1 MVEPRLILVVDDDEL
16 ISMSLA
22 DTLREAGYAVLT
34 LNSGEEAVMLLERAP
49 ELAGIVTDIKLGP
62 GADGWEVARR
72 ARAVQPD
79 VPIVYISGDP
89 GSCAARCLP
98 GTVLLPKPFTP
109 SQIVEAVGDRRPGT
123 GPTVH

>member
-22 DTLREAGYAVLT
+22 DSLREAGYAVLT

-72 ARAVQPD
+72 ARAAQPG

-89 GSCAARCLP
+89 GSSASRCLP
-98 GTVLLPKPFTP
+98 GTVLLPKPFSP
-109 SQIVEAVGDRRPGT
+109 RQIVEAVGDRRPGM